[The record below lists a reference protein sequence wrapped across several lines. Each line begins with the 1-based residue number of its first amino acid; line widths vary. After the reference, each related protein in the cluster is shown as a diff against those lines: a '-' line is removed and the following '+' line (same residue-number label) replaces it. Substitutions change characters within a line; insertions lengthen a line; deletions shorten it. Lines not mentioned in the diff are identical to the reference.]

1 MPTTIFLRNG
11 SKFTLKGSGPGAVI
25 KRFLRPMAAG
35 IAVNGHLVE
44 FRWRERIFVDA
55 QPEAEYQ
62 EELAKQ
68 AQAQAKAE
76 KEQAEA
82 KAQAEKEKDAGL
94 AKASEAFIAKHGP
107 DPANWPESMRPKPK
121 PDTAAAAAAEN

>member
-68 AQAQAKAE
+68 AQAQEGREGTGRGEGPGREGKGRRPGE
-76 KEQAEA
+76 
-82 KAQAEKEKDAGL
+82 GL
-94 AKASEAFIAKHGP
+94 RGIHRQV
-107 DPANWPESMRPKPK
+107 RPGSR
-121 PDTAAAAAAEN
+121 